1 MKCIALE
8 KPKLKGDILHLQ
20 HLHRIDA
27 DVLNVFVRLSAES
40 LQAWDVSRLNVT
52 QASEWA
58 NQTQR
63 EHGPLSWVH
72 GERNSG

>member
-40 LQAWDVSRLNVT
+40 LQA
-52 QASEWA
+52 
-58 NQTQR
+58 
-63 EHGPLSWVH
+63 
-72 GERNSG
+72 